1 MDNGEAGKSLSV
13 KDVKDPSNV
22 RLILV
27 HLLIGLALGLNIV
40 KTVNGNVSGLDQSEK
55 DLDISMIVLMSV
67 HLAIVPLNI
76 LVTLV
81 GLDKLFVGASV
92 DEKKGED
99 KELVSLTRL
108 PLVRQLVAGVIL
120 SGSAYVL
127 GAMYNRGGSGEG
139 AHALT
144 YAVPALVLYSAAD
157 SLGRNYL

>member
-67 HLAIVPLNI
+67 HLAIVPLNM
-76 LVTLV
+76 LVRLV
-81 GLDKLFVGASV
+81 GLDKLLLGMSV
-92 DEKKGED
+92 EK